1 MANVFISYRSGDR
14 AEVARLEDSL
24 VADGH
29 DVWLDVENIKLGD
42 SIVEKIDAG
51 LEGATFLVLCLS
63 GHGLSPWVNREW
75 MSTLDRQLSGVGVK
89 ILPVKLAGGK
99 LPAILADI
107 SSADLAKDW
116 DDGVRQLK
124 AALA

>member
-1 MANVFISYRSGDR
+1 
-14 AEVARLEDSL
+14 
-24 VADGH
+24 
-29 DVWLDVENIKLGD
+29 
-42 SIVEKIDAG
+42 
-51 LEGATFLVLCLS
+51 
-63 GHGLSPWVNREW
+63 

-89 ILPVKLAGGK
+89 ILPAKLAGGK

-107 SSADLAKDW
+107 SSANLAKDW